1 MFDILYTLTAYS
13 VYTLLVWAWVFKSF
27 SLSLSLSLSLS
38 VFVCGSLY
46 CP

>member
-13 VYTLLVWAWVFKSF
+13 VYTLLVWAWVFKS
-27 SLSLSLSLSLS
+27 LSLSLSLC
-38 VFVCGSLY
+38 VCGSLY